1 MCKYN
6 SEQRAKFKIQNTNKF
21 NSIQFS
27 TCPAS
32 KDNRACWCSKLNNT
46 HFKHHLS
53 IIIIKFLQTVIIKIP
68 LIPTKSLWN
77 WK

>member
-1 MCKYN
+1 MSCVNTTQSRELNLKY
-6 SEQRAKFKIQNTNKF
+6 KIQINLIQF
-21 NSIQFS
+21 NSVCVRLLK
-27 TCPAS
+27 TTGHVGVV
-32 KDNRACWCSKLNNT
+32 NT